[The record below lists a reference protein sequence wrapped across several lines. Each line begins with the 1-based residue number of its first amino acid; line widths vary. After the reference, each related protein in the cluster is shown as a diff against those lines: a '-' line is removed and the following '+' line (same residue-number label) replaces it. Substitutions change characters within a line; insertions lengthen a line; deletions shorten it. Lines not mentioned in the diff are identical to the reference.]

1 MDQYDP
7 ATMLDTKRLTGVV
20 LEVNLIILLHAGNE
34 ECNPPLCW
42 ILLWNPEQVSWE
54 IQNRGI
60 SGHTKKTHILQNILK
75 HLKR

>member
-34 ECNPPLCW
+34 ECNPPL
-42 ILLWNPEQVSWE
+42 LWNPEQVSWE

-60 SGHTKKTHILQNILK
+60 SGHTKTTYILQNILK